1 MSNAIFV
8 AAFVSVLIFSVVAA
22 AIAAPPVVTALA
34 GALAVPI
41 GSVGKWCN
49 SLFKRYETALK
60 GQRELI
66 SSMQVGSYITLVD
79 LKNIRLRIDQ
89 LEIKIESMLQSSD
102 FALRNE
108 DAVKFAIDEI
118 KKNIDIFAE
127 TIEALS
133 KQADECSRQIRM
145 ARTVVVKK
153 IINYTNT
160 S

>member
-1 MSNAIFV
+1 
-8 AAFVSVLIFSVVAA
+8 
-22 AIAAPPVVTALA
+22 
-34 GALAVPI
+34 
-41 GSVGKWCN
+41 
-49 SLFKRYETALK
+49 
-60 GQRELI
+60 
-66 SSMQVGSYITLVD
+66 
-79 LKNIRLRIDQ
+79 
-89 LEIKIESMLQSSD
+89 MLQSSD

-118 KKNIDIFAE
+118 KKNIDTFAE